1 MDHDNLT
8 NPVIMAM
15 CASRA
20 GIAALVIASS
30 LLAGAEP
37 STVTGAAVVS
47 ADHAW
52 PADFRDDQGRIGVD
66 SLLLEGRVFWRPH
79 PAVRIGL
86 GIGASRDDY
95 TSDGVDPSADLPA
108 HVQHLWLRL
117 PISVMGSPHWG
128 VSLQGSVGTGTDG
141 MADARS
147 GRQYQFQGGPVFV
160 RDDNLILCLLL
171 NVSSRIN
178 DRPSIFPFPSL
189 YWRFHDDWRLTLVDE
204 VDNVS
209 RLTWQIH
216 DLLAVGLRLDVRFR
230 EAALN
235 GDAVLADDHAAL
247 ACEASWR
254 PFHQDVLVVTPFAGA
269 VLARRL
275 TLRSQ
280 DGSER
285 WSAMVRPT
293 PWAGLSLRAEF

>member
-1 MDHDNLT
+1 MVKRAASIGVVALW
-8 NPVIMAM
+8 A
-15 CASRA
+15 ASRFL
-20 GIAALVIASS
+20 G
-30 LLAGAEP
+30 GAEP
-37 STVTGAAVVS
+37 ATVTGAVVAS

-52 PADFRDDQGRIGVD
+52 PADFRDDQGRVGTD
-66 SLLLEGRVFWRPH
+66 SLLLEGRGFWRPH
-79 PAVRIGL
+79 PALRIGL
-86 GIGASRDDY
+86 GIGASRDGYVSEDM
-95 TSDGVDPSADLPA
+95 DPSADLPD

-117 PISVMGSPHWG
+117 PLSVMGSKHWG
-128 VSLQGSVGTGTDG
+128 LSLQGSVGTGTDG
-141 MADARS
+141 VASERS
-147 GRQYQFQGGPVFV
+147 GRQYQFQGGPVYV
-160 RDDNLILCLLL
+160 RDADFILCILL

-178 DRPSIFPFPSL
+178 DGPSIFLFPSL

-209 RLTWQIH
+209 RLTWQMN
-216 DLLAVGLRLDVRFR
+216 DRMAVGLRLDVRFR

-254 PFHQDVLVVTPFAGA
+254 PFHQDALVITPFAGA

-275 TLRSQ
+275 ALRRQ

-285 WSAMVRPT
+285 WSATTSPT
-293 PWAGLSLRAEF
+293 PWAGLSIRSEF